1 MSAPD
6 FWNNRERA
14 QKDVD
19 EVSRLR
25 SLINPFREL
34 EREIADFEALQ
45 QLASEEKDESHRL
58 QAEREV
64 ASEHDRLVRR
74 LEEFELRQF
83 LSGENDRANAFLTIH
98 SGAGGTESCDW
109 ADMLLRMY
117 QRWIERGGFKSRIV
131 DVQTGEEVG
140 IKSVTLL
147 VSGEYAYG
155 HLRTERGVHRLVRI
169 SPFDANKRRHTSFAS
184 VDVVAEIA
192 DSAPIEVNP
201 ADLEIDTFRSGG
213 KGGQNV
219 NKVETAVRIVH
230 KPTGIVVACQ
240 AERSQGRNREL
251 ALKMLKAKLYQIEE
265 DKKRAEMDRQ
275 YGEKGEIAWGNQ
287 IRSYVFQPYQMVK
300 DHRTGAE
307 TSNVQEVMDGDIDM
321 FIQAKLRGQK
331 AGKTVGPKESAV
343 KIHLS
348 PNPVYMKPTANLRS
362 LDKKSIVVVD
372 GSHRTPA
379 HIGVSDADPRSE
391 HAGLCY
397 VNVWQASLE
406 DMNIEWTDA
415 GSGPPPTSRA
425 HRWDAY
431 LTQDALPLIRP
442 NTEDPKYGDLLLEVP
457 NKP

>member
-1 MSAPD
+1 MAAPD

-14 QKDVD
+14 QTDVD

-34 EREIADFEALQ
+34 EREIEDFDALH
-45 QLASEEKDESHRL
+45 QLAAEEKNDAQRA

-64 ASEHDRLVRR
+64 ATEHDRLLHK

-83 LSGENDRANAFLTIH
+83 LAGENDRSNAFLTIH

-117 QRWIERGGFKSRIV
+117 QRWIERNGLKSQIV

-155 HLRTERGVHRLVRI
+155 YLQTERGVHRLVRI

-184 VDVVAEIA
+184 VDIVPEIVE
-192 DSAPIEVNP
+192 SAPIEINP
-201 ADLEIDTFRSGG
+201 ADLEVDTFRSGG

-219 NKVETAVRIVH
+219 NKVETAVRILH
-230 KPTGIVVACQ
+230 KPSGIVVACQ

-251 ALKMLKAKLYQIEE
+251 AMKMLKAKLYEIEQ
-265 DKKRAEMDRQ
+265 DKKRAEIDRQ
-275 YGEKGEIAWGNQ
+275 YGEKGDIAWGSQ

-307 TSNVQEVMDGDIDM
+307 TSNVQAVMDGDIEL
-321 FIQAKLRGQK
+321 FIQAKLRGEKNTK
-331 AGKTVGPKESAV
+331 AGNK
-343 KIHLS
+343 
-348 PNPVYMKPTANLRS
+348 
-362 LDKKSIVVVD
+362 
-372 GSHRTPA
+372 
-379 HIGVSDADPRSE
+379 DA
-391 HAGLCY
+391 
-397 VNVWQASLE
+397 
-406 DMNIEWTDA
+406 
-415 GSGPPPTSRA
+415 
-425 HRWDAY
+425 
-431 LTQDALPLIRP
+431 
-442 NTEDPKYGDLLLEVP
+442 EV
-457 NKP
+457 